1 MNSAGGSTIDLA
13 ARSTVAW
20 AFDLAVDLAIDLA
33 VDLNFDL
40 ARLSSRFSCRL
51 AVDSACDQEHVK
63 RFEHVVEIALAP
75 QQTRNRHQKGS
86 AAWGRMKFPCFILVC
101 TGLDYVCI
109 CNASLPYRSGS
120 DGVNLVLN
128 CPKHAWES
136 LGIFVQ
142 HIK

>member
-63 RFEHVVEIALAP
+63 RFEHNVEIAAAVNLSAAVDVAPRFLQKDGVLGP
-75 QQTRNRHQKGS
+75 QQTRKRHQKGS
-86 AAWGRMKFPCFILVC
+86 AAWGRRPFRYI
-101 TGLDYVCI
+101 
-109 CNASLPYRSGS
+109 
-120 DGVNLVLN
+120 
-128 CPKHAWES
+128 
-136 LGIFVQ
+136 
-142 HIK
+142 